1 MHNGLLKRSGDEKM
15 SKSLGNSLDVKDAL
29 EKYSGNSIRLWIL
42 QSHYRQPSSLD
53 DTSLEIAQKSITRI
67 ERTINLDGN
76 SGFDTKNYKE
86 KFIEAMNDDL
96 GTPKAIATIFDLVHD
111 INKSNDSS
119 KKINEGIL
127 LLKELLS
134 VLGFEFLTEI
144 QDDSEII
151 KLIDKRNQL
160 RVNKEYDKADQ
171 IRNDLLSMGIEI
183 LDSKEG
189 TNFRRI

>member
-1 MHNGLLKRSGDEKM
+1 
-15 SKSLGNSLDVKDAL
+15 
-29 EKYSGNSIRLWIL
+29 
-42 QSHYRQPSSLD
+42 
-53 DTSLEIAQKSITRI
+53 
-67 ERTINLDGN
+67 
-76 SGFDTKNYKE
+76 
-86 KFIEAMNDDL
+86 
-96 GTPKAIATIFDLVHD
+96 
-111 INKSNDSS
+111 
-119 KKINEGIL
+119 
-127 LLKELLS
+127 LKELLS

>member
-1 MHNGLLKRSGDEKM
+1 M
-15 SKSLGNSLDVKDAL
+15 
-29 EKYSGNSIRLWIL
+29 
-42 QSHYRQPSSLD
+42 
-53 DTSLEIAQKSITRI
+53 
-67 ERTINLDGN
+67 
-76 SGFDTKNYKE
+76 
-86 KFIEAMNDDL
+86 
-96 GTPKAIATIFDLVHD
+96 
-111 INKSNDSS
+111 
-119 KKINEGIL
+119 
-127 LLKELLS
+127 KELLS

>member
-1 MHNGLLKRSGDEKM
+1 
-15 SKSLGNSLDVKDAL
+15 
-29 EKYSGNSIRLWIL
+29 
-42 QSHYRQPSSLD
+42 
-53 DTSLEIAQKSITRI
+53 
-67 ERTINLDGN
+67 
-76 SGFDTKNYKE
+76 
-86 KFIEAMNDDL
+86 
-96 GTPKAIATIFDLVHD
+96 
-111 INKSNDSS
+111 
-119 KKINEGIL
+119 
-127 LLKELLS
+127 LKELLS

-160 RVNKEYDKADQ
+160 RANKEYDKADQ